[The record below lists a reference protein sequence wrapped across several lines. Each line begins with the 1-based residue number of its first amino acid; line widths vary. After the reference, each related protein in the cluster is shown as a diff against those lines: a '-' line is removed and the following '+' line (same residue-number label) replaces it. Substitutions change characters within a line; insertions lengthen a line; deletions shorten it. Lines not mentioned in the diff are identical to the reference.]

1 MKKLL
6 FILVILAL
14 CAVLAAGGALALAR
28 VQNARLDV
36 TEYALSPDGL
46 PAAFDG
52 FTIAQVSDYHGDAA
66 CRAQLLDALHAHTP
80 DLIAITGDLTDPDRV
95 DESLSLARELAGIAP
110 TYYVTGNHEARLE
123 EEDLTRLLSGLRDAG
138 VTVLRGER
146 AAIGRQGAS
155 IAVAG
160 ADDPAFGTGAQLSD
174 LCADDGFTLLLCHR
188 PELFADYAAAGAELV
203 LTGHAHGGQFRIPLL
218 WKGVYAPG
226 QGFLPAY
233 TQGVHTEGRTTMVV
247 SRGLANLYFPPR
259 LFNAPELVLVT
270 LHGE

>member
-14 CAVLAAGGALALAR
+14 CAVLAAGGELALAR

-52 FTIAQVSDYHGDAA
+52 FTIAQISDYHGDAA
-66 CRAQLLDALHAHTP
+66 CRAQLLDALRARTP

-95 DESLSLARELAGIAP
+95 EESLSLARALAEIAP

-123 EEDLTRLLSGLRDAG
+123 EDFPRLLSGLRDAG
-138 VTVLRGER
+138 VTVLRDESILLER
-146 AAIGRQGAS
+146 GDARITVSGM
-155 IAVAG
+155 
-160 ADDPAFGTGAQLSD
+160 DDPEFRTGID
-174 LCADDGFTLLLCHR
+174 LAALCDPDGFTLLLAHR
-188 PELFADYAAAGAELV
+188 PELFAEYVRAGADLV
-203 LTGHAHGGQFRIPLL
+203 LAGHAHGGQFRIPGS
-218 WKGVYAPG
+218 WQGVYAPAE
-226 QGFLPAY
+226 GFFPQY